1 MLDLVDRPKIL
12 SEVKENY
19 GKFTIEPLP
28 KGYGTTIGNSLR
40 RVLLSSLEGAA
51 ITHVKIE
58 GILHEFSTIPG
69 VIEDTTEIIL
79 NLKKLRLKLHTE
91 FPKTIHLNVKNKK
104 EVTAGDIT
112 PDPDIEILNPELVI
126 AILTGKGSQ
135 LVMELKVA
143 HGRGYIPAEKQET
156 EEKVIGLIP
165 VDSIFSPI
173 TKVDYTV
180 EDARVG
186 HLTNFDRLILE
197 LWSDGSV
204 TPQEALNKAGELME
218 HYFRLIK
225 EFKIVSEEDNA
236 GEETQVMARP
246 IEALNF
252 SIRSYNCL
260 KRSGVRT
267 LGELFALREEDFMKM
282 KNFGSKSLEEIREK
296 YKEYG
301 FILRSAEIIE
311 EDDEH

>member
-1 MLDLVDRPKIL
+1 MLELVDRPKIL

-19 GKFTIEPLP
+19 GKFSIEPLP

-79 NLKKLRLKLHTE
+79 NLKKLRIKLHTE
-91 FPKTIHLNVKNKK
+91 FPKTIYLDVKNKK
-104 EVTAGDIT
+104 EVNAGDIKL
-112 PDPDIEILNPELVI
+112 DPDIEILNPDLVI
-126 AILTGKGSQ
+126 ANLTAKTSHIA
-135 LVMELKVA
+135 MELKVA
-143 HGRGYIPAEKQET
+143 HGRGYVPAEKQET

-165 VDSIFSPI
+165 IDSIFSPI
-173 TKVDYTV
+173 TKVDYVV

-186 HLTNFDRLILE
+186 HLTNFDRLVLE

-225 EFKIVSEEDNA
+225 EFKIVTEDDKSQ
-236 GEETQVMARP
+236 EETQVMARP
-246 IEALNF
+246 IEALNL

-267 LGELFALREEDFMKM
+267 FGELFQLREEDFMKM

-296 YKEYG
+296 FKEYG

>member
-1 MLDLVDRPKIL
+1 MLELVDRPKIL
-12 SEVKENY
+12 SEVKENH

-79 NLKKLRLKLHTE
+79 NLKKLRIKLHTE
-91 FPKTIHLNVKNKK
+91 FPKTIYLDVKSKK
-104 EVTAGDIT
+104 EIKAGDIK
-112 PDPDIEILNPELVI
+112 PDPDIEILNPDLVI
-126 AILTGKGSQ
+126 ANLTGKTSH
-135 LVMELKVA
+135 VAMELKVA
-143 HGRGYIPAEKQET
+143 HGRGYVPAEKQET

-165 VDSIFSPI
+165 IDSIFSPI
-173 TKVDYTV
+173 TKVDYVV

-186 HLTNFDRLILE
+186 HLTNFDRLVLE

-204 TPQEALNKAGELME
+204 TPQEALNKAGELLE

-225 EFKIVSEEDNA
+225 EFKIVSEDDKSQ
-236 GEETQVMARP
+236 EETQVMARP
-246 IEALNF
+246 IEALNL

-267 LGELFALREEDFMKM
+267 FGELFQLREEDFMKM
-282 KNFGSKSLEEIREK
+282 KNFGSKSLEELREK